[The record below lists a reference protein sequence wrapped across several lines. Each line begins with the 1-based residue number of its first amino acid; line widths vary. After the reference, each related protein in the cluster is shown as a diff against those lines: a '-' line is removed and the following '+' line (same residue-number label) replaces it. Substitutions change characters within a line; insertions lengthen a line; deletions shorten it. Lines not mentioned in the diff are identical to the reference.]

1 MEREEGKT
9 GSCGRSLKPETLFG
23 QPVLLPFIQS
33 LVTLAQN
40 GTPVVIAH

>member
-1 MEREEGKT
+1 MEREEGKKQ
-9 GSCGRSLKPETLFG
+9 RILWEKPETLFG

-33 LVTLAQN
+33 LVTLAHN